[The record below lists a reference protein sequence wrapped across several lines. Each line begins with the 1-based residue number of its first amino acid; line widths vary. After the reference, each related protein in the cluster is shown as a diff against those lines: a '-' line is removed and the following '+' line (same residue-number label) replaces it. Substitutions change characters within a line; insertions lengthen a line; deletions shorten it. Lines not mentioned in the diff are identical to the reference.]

1 MIKRRMVGNL
11 LLSKNGADVYAPPLP
26 GLPIIEMVGDRRLLI
41 ENHNGVTGY
50 SDTDIYVRVK
60 YGELR
65 VSGDCLSL
73 SYMSKCQL
81 VITGCIHSIHIG
93 RR

>member
-1 MIKRRMVGNL
+1 MKKRRMIGNL
-11 LLSKNGADVYAPPLP
+11 LISQSGSDAYTPPLP
-26 GLPIIEMVGDRRLLI
+26 SLPIMEMVGDRRLLI
-41 ENHNGVTGY
+41 ENHNGVTSY

-60 YGELR
+60 FGELR
-65 VSGDCLSL
+65 VSGEGLSL

-81 VITGCIHSIHIG
+81 VIIGCIHSIQIG